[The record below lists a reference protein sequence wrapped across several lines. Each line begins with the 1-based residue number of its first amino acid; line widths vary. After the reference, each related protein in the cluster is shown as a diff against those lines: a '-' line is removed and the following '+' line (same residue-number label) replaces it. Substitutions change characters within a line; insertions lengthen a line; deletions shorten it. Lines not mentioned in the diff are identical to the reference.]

1 MVYGERKSTCVC
13 RYKFNILNII
23 PGSFSILSW
32 DWSYLDAD
40 SATLINSSEIFA
52 YSPVHW
58 CSSDG
63 WVYKNLKEI
72 LFLICCC
79 LCNGLWS
86 IELNVTFNLHMN
98 AWCLA
103 SEETLS
109 ISIKIFRVGGHIYI
123 CNCVWFRLLF
133 NDDSSEMKKMT
144 CCPQK
149 VLILD
154 LQEFATRLHFASLVL
169 HKLLNI
175 TYEFKSR
182 NLIPS
187 VLQK

>member
-109 ISIKIFRVGGHIYI
+109 ISIKIFRVGGATFIYVI
-123 CNCVWFRLLF
+123 VYGSDFYLTMILQRW
-133 NDDSSEMKKMT
+133 KKWPAVT
-144 CCPQK
+144 KK

-154 LQEFATRLHFASLVL
+154 LQECATRLHFASLVL

-175 TYEFKSR
+175 TYLR
-182 NLIPS
+182 I
-187 VLQK
+187 